1 MSNAVS
7 FLESL
12 GSNANLRDA
21 TKNEIESALAGT
33 QIAANVQAA
42 ILAGDQRQLESLLNV
57 RAQMYCAL
65 EPGKEDDDEDAP
77 SRDDDEISAQSGTR
91 RLASAA

>member
-12 GSNANLRDA
+12 GSSAKLRDA

-42 ILAGDQRQLESLLNV
+42 ILAGDQPQLESLLKV

-65 EPGKEDDDEDAP
+65 EPGREDDEDAP
-77 SRDDDEISAQSGTR
+77 SKDDDEISRQSATR